1 MGGVEAAG
9 LMSEPVPLR
18 EADVLGDPVAQFAR
32 WFEQARSAG
41 LRQPEAMAV
50 ATADASGAPSVRM
63 VLMKRFGPDGFVFFT
78 HFDSRKGAELAANPR
93 AALLFHWEALGRQV
107 RIEGPAAPVSFAEI
121 SEYVHSRPVGSQI
134 SALASPQSQ
143 VVPDRAWLEERVAA
157 LRAQFGDAPPVPE
170 RWGGFRVAG
179 ERFEFWQ
186 HREDR
191 LHDRIVYAP
200 EVATGGWR
208 IERLAP

>member
-1 MGGVEAAG
+1 MGGMEAAG
-9 LMSEPVPLR
+9 RVSEPLPLR

-32 WFEQARSAG
+32 WFEEAG
-41 LRQPEAMAV
+41 AAGVRAPEAMAV

-78 HFDSRKGAELAANPR
+78 NYDSRKGAELAANPR

-107 RIEGPAAPVSFAEI
+107 RIEGRVAPVSAAETA
-121 SEYVHSRPVGSQI
+121 EYVHSRPVGSQI
-134 SALASPQSQ
+134 SALASPQSR
-143 VVPDRAWLEERVAA
+143 VVPDRAWLEERVAS

-186 HREDR
+186 HRDDR
-191 LHDRIVYAP
+191 LHDRLVYSRAADGSAWT
-200 EVATGGWR
+200 VV
-208 IERLAP
+208 RLAP